1 MHPGDGEVSVW
12 SENLAYAL
20 IQVVH
25 NFGAAAVLGGA
36 VFALWPASRLD
47 TGRAFGAL
55 ILVAWAV
62 QIASGGLFGLTSLA
76 YYGETPDL
84 SHIAMAALIVKVAA
98 ALSGFLLAATYL
110 LRGSTWTRA
119 GIRRTFLSLAALA
132 TLALTAAAFLRW
144 FS

>member
-1 MHPGDGEVSVW
+1 MG

-36 VFALWPASRLD
+36 VFALWPISRMEY
-47 TGRAFGAL
+47 GRTFAWL
-55 ILVAWAV
+55 ILLAWGA
-62 QIASGGLFGLTSLA
+62 QIASGGLFGITSLY

-84 SHIAMAALIVKVAA
+84 SHIAMVALIVKVAA

>member
-1 MHPGDGEVSVW
+1 MG

-36 VFALWPASRLD
+36 VFILWPMPRLEFAH
-47 TGRAFGAL
+47 AFARL
-55 ILVAWAV
+55 ILLAWGA
-62 QIASGGLFGLTSLA
+62 QIASGILFGLTSLY

-84 SHIAMAALIVKVAA
+84 SKLAMAALAIKVVAA
-98 ALSGFLLAATYL
+98 ISGLLLTAGYL
-110 LRGSTWTRA
+110 LR
-119 GIRRTFLSLAALA
+119 RRSWPRWQVKRIFQWLAALA
-132 TLALTAAAFLRW
+132 AIALTAAAFLRW